1 MNNKHGNLINDT
13 NLASSLITHRNGT
26 IADGVSKL
34 ILLVYSNNTL
44 QFSINNTKP
53 DNLKN
58 GALSSINQSPNI
70 NNLSSTVIVSPQNIS
85 TGKSVVVAD
94 ADALLFLV
102 LE

>member
-1 MNNKHGNLINDT
+1 M
-13 NLASSLITHRNGT
+13 
-26 IADGVSKL
+26 
-34 ILLVYSNNTL
+34 
-44 QFSINNTKP
+44 P

-85 TGKSVVVAD
+85 NGKSVVVAD

>member
-1 MNNKHGNLINDT
+1 MLDT
-13 NLASSLITHRNGT
+13 YAIRNGT
-26 IADGVSKL
+26 IGDDVSKL
-34 ILLVYSNNTL
+34 ILLAYSNNTL
-44 QFSINNTKP
+44 QFSINGTKP

-85 TGKSVVVAD
+85 NGKSVVVAD